1 MSTRQA
7 NNFLN
12 KVPRG
17 GKGATIPVGQT
28 FAEHP
33 KDSSRSFL
41 VNLITWTIHLIPKI
55 SQHCLLTPQ

>member
-17 GKGATIPVGQT
+17 RKGATILFGQT
-28 FAEHP
+28 FAEQP
-33 KDSSRSFL
+33 EESFKSFL
-41 VNLITWTIHLIPKI
+41 VNLNSWTKHLIPKI
-55 SQHCLLTPQ
+55 PQHCLLTP

>member
-12 KVPRG
+12 KVPRD

-33 KDSSRSFL
+33 KDSFRSFL
-41 VNLITWTIHLIPKI
+41 VNLITWTIHLVPKI